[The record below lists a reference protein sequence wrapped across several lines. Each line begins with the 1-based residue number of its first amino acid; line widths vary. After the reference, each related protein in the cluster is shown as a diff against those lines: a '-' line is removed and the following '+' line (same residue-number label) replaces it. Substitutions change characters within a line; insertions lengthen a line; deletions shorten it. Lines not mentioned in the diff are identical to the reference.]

1 MGTDGTSRAIG
12 PIADEVLAWV
22 ARERGM
28 FQRLEDQF
36 GRYFPEQSTAGIKAR
51 LDDLRRI
58 ELCALA
64 AREAAMF
71 HDLYGLKE
79 PSGHLCFGDCYH
91 EEVE

>member
-1 MGTDGTSRAIG
+1 MGTEGTPRRIG
-12 PIADEVLAWV
+12 PIADQVLAWV

-36 GRYFPEQSTAGIKAR
+36 GRYFPAQSTAGIKAR
-51 LDDLRRI
+51 LDEIRRI

-71 HDLYGLKE
+71 HDLYGLE
-79 PSGHLCFGDCYH
+79 TDATAP
-91 EEVE
+91 EVRE